1 MGNNFNWEKT
11 LKEINKFS
19 SPKEKIKFLL
29 EKKAVY
35 EQLDG
40 INIELFGKTFPEK
53 CDSEI
58 KKLRE
63 IEKLEKDYPVKNKS
77 EKKFTLPQIALIYYY
92 KEESITRKNSDQIAE
107 KFGHNSGEKLFQ
119 LFSKYSSRINRL
131 GDEGTDKK
139 NSNKLKL
146 FEKIISELPEKNKQK
161 AIDEMKTFS
170 ASNKTEK

>member
-1 MGNNFNWEKT
+1 MKNNFNWENT
-11 LKEINKFS
+11 LEQINKFS

-29 EKKAVY
+29 KKKAVY
-35 EQLDG
+35 EQLGG
-40 INIELFGKTFPEK
+40 INIEFGKTFSEK

-77 EKKFTLPQIALIYYY
+77 EKKFSLSQIALIYYY
-92 KEESITRKNSDQIAE
+92 KEESITRKNSDQIAK

-119 LFSKYSSRINRL
+119 LFSKYSSRANRI
-131 GDEGTDKK
+131 GNESTDKK

-146 FEKIISELPEKNKQK
+146 FEIIISELPEKNKRK

-170 ASNKTEK
+170 ASIKTEK